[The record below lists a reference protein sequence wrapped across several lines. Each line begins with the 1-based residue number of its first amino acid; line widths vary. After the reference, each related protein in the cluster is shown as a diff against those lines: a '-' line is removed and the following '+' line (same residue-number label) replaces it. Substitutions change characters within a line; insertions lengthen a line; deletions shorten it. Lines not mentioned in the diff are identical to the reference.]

1 MEIVLFSYG
10 FSEEKGYQVK
20 SEDRRGILEMG
31 CLKIDIVTI
40 RRLAATMSHN
50 TSFFFTSPEIS
61 IGRGNKSSAGTDIPF
76 KHLSRAGK
84 SVSKSSLDV
93 FKLFIFPFLK
103 RARSWG
109 LVRL

>member
-50 TSFFFTSPEIS
+50 RVSFSPHRRSPSGEGTNQVQVQIYPSNIS
-61 IGRGNKSSAGTDIPF
+61 RELGRVYRKAP
-76 KHLSRAGK
+76 
-84 SVSKSSLDV
+84 
-93 FKLFIFPFLK
+93 
-103 RARSWG
+103 
-109 LVRL
+109 